1 MTNFCQRQRRPL
13 YLDFSFYLIIF
24 YLNGKRANQVAR
36 LKRKDAAFDEGDE
49 SSCLIIINIRIQM
62 IHKGREVP
70 RDNLAIEGRVL
81 FLRKLLI
88 PSYLLKGDVFEQGA

>member
-1 MTNFCQRQRRPL
+1 
-13 YLDFSFYLIIF
+13 
-24 YLNGKRANQVAR
+24 
-36 LKRKDAAFDEGDE
+36 
-49 SSCLIIINIRIQM
+49 M

-70 RDNLAIEGRVL
+70 RDNLAMEGRVL